1 MEGLIYKF
9 NGKRRLH
16 MENVM
21 QVRVTG
27 ILIED
32 EKVLLVKQRVAN
44 RNWSLPGGR
53 VENGET
59 LEEAMIREMREETG
73 LEVKIKRLLYV
84 CDKPD
89 AIPSL
94 LHITFL
100 LERIA
105 GEIKLPSNE
114 FDLNP
119 IHDVQMVAIEELS
132 RYGFSE
138 KFIKLASE
146 KFLNAGSYQGLKQNI
161 GL

>member
-1 MEGLIYKF
+1 
-9 NGKRRLH
+9 

-59 LEEAMIREMREETG
+59 LEE
-73 LEVKIKRLLYV
+73 
-84 CDKPD
+84 
-89 AIPSL
+89 
-94 LHITFL
+94 
-100 LERIA
+100 
-105 GEIKLPSNE
+105 
-114 FDLNP
+114 
-119 IHDVQMVAIEELS
+119 LS

>member
-1 MEGLIYKF
+1 MEGLICKY

-16 MENVM
+16 MESVM
-21 QVRVTG
+21 QVSVRG

-32 EKVLLVKQRVAN
+32 EKVLLVKQKVAN

-59 LEEAMIREMREETG
+59 LEEAIIREMREETG
-73 LEVKIKRLLYV
+73 LEVKIKKLLYV

-89 AIPSL
+89 ASPSL

-100 LERIA
+100 LERIE
-105 GEIKLPSNE
+105 GEITLPSNE
-114 FDLNP
+114 FDHNP
-119 IHDVQMVAIEELS
+119 IHDVQMVPIKDLS
-132 RYGFSE
+132 QYGFSE
-138 KFIKLASE
+138 IFITLISGGFA
-146 KFLNAGSYQGLKQNI
+146 NAGSYQGLKQHI

>member
-1 MEGLIYKF
+1 
-9 NGKRRLH
+9 

-32 EKVLLVKQRVAN
+32 EKLLLVKQKVAN
-44 RNWSLPGGR
+44 RDWSLPGGR

-73 LEVKIKRLLYV
+73 LEVKIKKLLYV

-89 AIPSL
+89 VRPSL

-100 LERIA
+100 LERIE
-105 GEIKLPSNE
+105 GEITLPSNE
-114 FDLNP
+114 FDHNP
-119 IHDVQMVAIEELS
+119 IHDVQMVALEELS
-132 RYGFSE
+132 SYGFSN
-138 KFIKLASE
+138 KFIKLAYE
-146 KFLNAGSYQGLKQNI
+146 NFLNAGSYQGVKQNI

>member
-1 MEGLIYKF
+1 
-9 NGKRRLH
+9 

-27 ILIED
+27 ILIEG
-32 EKVLLVKQRVAN
+32 EKLLLVKQKVAN

-73 LEVKIKRLLYV
+73 LEVNIQKLLYV

-89 AIPSL
+89 TRPSL

-100 LERIA
+100 LKRIE
-105 GEIKLPSNE
+105 GEIMLPSNE
-114 FDLNP
+114 FDHNP
-119 IHDVQMVAIEELS
+119 IHDVQMVPIKDLS
-132 RYGFSE
+132 HYGFR
-138 KFIKLASE
+138 KLYQ
-146 KFLNAGSYQGLKQNI
+146 SYK
-161 GL
+161 

>member
-1 MEGLIYKF
+1 
-9 NGKRRLH
+9 

-27 ILIED
+27 ILIEG
-32 EKVLLVKQRVAN
+32 EKLLLVKQKVAN

-73 LEVKIKRLLYV
+73 LEVNIQKLLYV

-89 AIPSL
+89 TRPSL

-100 LERIA
+100 LERIE
-105 GEIKLPSNE
+105 GEITLPSNE
-114 FDLNP
+114 FDHNP
-119 IHDVQMVAIEELS
+119 IHDVQMVPIKDLS
-132 RYGFSE
+132 QYGFSE
-138 KFIKLASE
+138 IFITLISEGFAS
-146 KFLNAGSYQGLKQNI
+146 AGSYQGLKQNI

>member
-1 MEGLIYKF
+1 
-9 NGKRRLH
+9 

-32 EKVLLVKQRVAN
+32 EKVLLVKQKVAN
-44 RNWSLPGGR
+44 RDWSLPGGR

-59 LEEAMIREMREETG
+59 LEEAMIREMKEETG
-73 LEVKIKRLLYV
+73 LDVKVKNLLYV

-89 AIPSL
+89 ALPSL

-100 LERIA
+100 LERIE
-105 GEIKLPSNE
+105 GEITLPSNE
-114 FDLNP
+114 FDYNP
-119 IHDVQMVAIEELS
+119 IQDVQMVRIEELS
-132 RYGFSE
+132 SYGFSE
-138 KFIKLASE
+138 KFTKLASE

>member
-1 MEGLIYKF
+1 MES
-9 NGKRRLH
+9 
-16 MENVM
+16 VM

-32 EKVLLVKQRVAN
+32 EKVLLVKQKVAN
-44 RNWSLPGGR
+44 RNWSLPGGG

-73 LEVKIKRLLYV
+73 LEVKIKKLLYV

-89 AIPSL
+89 ASPSL

-100 LERIA
+100 LERIE
-105 GEIKLPSNE
+105 GEITLPSNE
-114 FDLNP
+114 FDHNP
-119 IHDVQMVAIEELS
+119 IQDVQMVPIKDLS
-132 RYGFSE
+132 QYGFSE
-138 KFIKLASE
+138 TFITLISEGFAS
-146 KFLNAGSYQGLKQNI
+146 AGSYQGLKQNI

>member
-1 MEGLIYKF
+1 
-9 NGKRRLH
+9 

-27 ILIED
+27 ILIES
-32 EKVLLVKQRVAN
+32 EKVLLVKQKVAN
-44 RNWSLPGGR
+44 RDWSLPGGR

-59 LEEAMIREMREETG
+59 LEEAMIREMKEETG
-73 LEVKIKRLLYV
+73 LDVKVKNLLYV

-89 AIPSL
+89 ALPSL

-100 LERIA
+100 LERIE
-105 GEIKLPSNE
+105 GEITLLSNE
-114 FDLNP
+114 FDHNP
-119 IHDVQMVAIEELS
+119 IQDVQMVRIEELS
-132 RYGFSE
+132 SYGFSE
-138 KFIKLASE
+138 KFTKLASE

>member
-1 MEGLIYKF
+1 
-9 NGKRRLH
+9 

-27 ILIED
+27 ILIEG
-32 EKVLLVKQRVAN
+32 EKVLLVKQKVAN

-53 VENGET
+53 VENGEM

-73 LEVKIKRLLYV
+73 LEVKIKKLLYV

-89 AIPSL
+89 ASPSL

-100 LERIA
+100 LERIE
-105 GEIKLPSNE
+105 GEITLSSNE
-114 FDLNP
+114 FDHNP
-119 IHDVQMVAIEELS
+119 IQDVQMVPIKDLS
-132 RYGFSE
+132 QYGFSE
-138 KFIKLASE
+138 TFITLISEGFAS
-146 KFLNAGSYQGLKQNI
+146 AGSYQGLKQNI

>member
-1 MEGLIYKF
+1 
-9 NGKRRLH
+9 

-32 EKVLLVKQRVAN
+32 EKVLLVNQKVSN

-73 LEVKIKRLLYV
+73 LEVKIKKLLYV

-89 AIPSL
+89 ASPSL

-100 LERIA
+100 LEKVE
-105 GEIKLPSNE
+105 GEITLPSNE
-114 FDLNP
+114 FDHNP
-119 IHDVQMVAIEELS
+119 IHDVQMVPIIELLS
-132 RYGFSE
+132 QYGFSE
-138 KFIKLASE
+138 TFIKLVNEGFA
-146 KFLNAGSYQGLKQNI
+146 NAGSYQGLKQNI

>member
-1 MEGLIYKF
+1 
-9 NGKRRLH
+9 

-27 ILIED
+27 ILIEG
-32 EKVLLVKQRVAN
+32 EKVLLVKQKVAS

-59 LEEAMIREMREETG
+59 LEEAMSREMREETG
-73 LEVKIKRLLYV
+73 LEVKIKKLLYV

-89 AIPSL
+89 ASPSL

-100 LERIA
+100 LEKIE
-105 GEIKLPSNE
+105 GEITLPSNE
-114 FDLNP
+114 FDRNP
-119 IHDVQMVAIEELS
+119 IHDVQMVPIKDLS
-132 RYGFSE
+132 QYGFSE
-138 KFIKLASE
+138 TFITLISEGFAS
-146 KFLNAGSYQGLKQNI
+146 AGSYQGLKQNI

>member
-1 MEGLIYKF
+1 
-9 NGKRRLH
+9 

-32 EKVLLVKQRVAN
+32 EKVLLVKQKVAN
-44 RNWSLPGGR
+44 RDWSLPGGR

-59 LEEAMIREMREETG
+59 LEEAMIREMKEETG
-73 LEVKIKRLLYV
+73 LDVKVKNLLYV

-89 AIPSL
+89 ARPSL

-100 LERIA
+100 LERIE
-105 GEIKLPSNE
+105 GEITLPSNE
-114 FDLNP
+114 FDHNP
-119 IHDVQMVAIEELS
+119 IHDVQMIPIKDLS
-132 RYGFSE
+132 QYDFSE
-138 KFIKLASE
+138 TFISLISE
-146 KFLNAGSYQGLKQNI
+146 GFVNAGSYQGLKRNI

>member
-1 MEGLIYKF
+1 
-9 NGKRRLH
+9 

-32 EKVLLVKQRVAN
+32 EKVLLVKQKVAN

-53 VENGET
+53 VENSET
-59 LEEAMIREMREETG
+59 LEVAMIRGMREETG
-73 LEVKIKRLLYV
+73 LEVKIKKLLYV

-89 AIPSL
+89 VRPSL

-100 LERIA
+100 LERIE
-105 GEIKLPSNE
+105 GEITLPSNE
-114 FDLNP
+114 FDHNP
-119 IHDVQMVAIEELS
+119 IHDVQMVPINELS
-132 RYGFSE
+132 HYGFSE
-138 KFIKLASE
+138 TFIKLVNEGFA
-146 KFLNAGSYQGLKQNI
+146 NAGSYQGLKQNV